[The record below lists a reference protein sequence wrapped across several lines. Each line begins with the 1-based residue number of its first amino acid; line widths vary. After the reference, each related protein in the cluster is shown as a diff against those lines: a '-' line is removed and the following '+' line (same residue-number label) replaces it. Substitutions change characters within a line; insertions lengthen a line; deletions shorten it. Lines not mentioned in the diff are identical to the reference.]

1 MARAYSEDLRQRVV
15 ADVERGNSRRAAAEK
30 FGVSVSFAIK
40 LKQLWDRSGSVAP
53 KRIGGTK
60 RHALEPHVAVV
71 ERMVSEHP
79 DATLDEYQAYLA
91 KAGIDIGRS
100 SVDRFLKAKGFSFK
114 KKPARQRAGTAR
126 RR

>member
-91 KAGIDIGRS
+91 KAGIDVGRS

-114 KKPARQRAGTAR
+114 KKPVRRGTGSA
-126 RR
+126 